1 MLKVSEAVLSRPIT
15 SSQLFH
21 LNFSLLVKFA
31 SMIKSMTGLGQ
42 GRFDGDTFACTVE
55 VRSTNHRFLDFHI
68 KVPPEMSS
76 LELKIRRLVQPT
88 IRRGRVDLTLS
99 IEKND
104 AACFKLNLPL
114 LHAYLKALKQLE
126 DEFAVSGKVDSI
138 QLLRAPGIMNMES
151 LKLPGE
157 ALRTVEDGIVH
168 AVQNA
173 LEDLDRM
180 RIEEGNALAKDILK
194 RLDIVDRD
202 VERIRS
208 QASDVSLFYRARLR
222 SRLNEILA
230 EIEVDP
236 NRLLQEAAFYAERSD
251 VTEELTRL
259 QSHSQQC
266 RSLLRSSGEVGK
278 TFDFLLQEMNREI
291 NTILSKTAG
300 LAGRG
305 LEISN
310 VAILIRT
317 EVEKIREQVQ
327 NIE

>member
-1 MLKVSEAVLSRPIT
+1 VDLAV
-15 SSQLFH
+15 
-21 LNFSLLVKFA
+21 
-31 SMIKSMTGLGQ
+31 
-42 GRFDGDTFACTVE
+42 TVE
-55 VRSTNHRFLDFHI
+55 R
-68 KVPPEMSS
+68 
-76 LELKIRRLVQPT
+76 
-88 IRRGRVDLTLS
+88 
-99 IEKND
+99 ND
-104 AACFKLNLPL
+104 ATCFKLNVPL
-114 LHAYLKALKQLE
+114 LQSYLKALRQLE
-126 DEFAVSGKVDSI
+126 DEFAVSGKLDSI
-138 QLLRAPGIMNMES
+138 QLLRAPGIMNLES
-151 LKLPGE
+151 LKLPGD
-157 ALRTVEDGIVH
+157 ALQTVEDGIVQ

-180 RIEEGNALAKDILK
+180 RLQEGNALAEDILK

-202 VERIRS
+202 VDWIRS
-208 QASDVSLFYRARLR
+208 QVSDLSIFYRARLS

-236 NRLLQEAAFYAERSD
+236 SRLLQEAAFYAERSD

-266 RSLLRSSGEVGK
+266 RSLLASSGEAGK

-310 VAILIRT
+310 VAIRIKT
-317 EVEKIREQVQ
+317 EIEKIREQVQ

>member
-1 MLKVSEAVLSRPIT
+1 
-15 SSQLFH
+15 
-21 LNFSLLVKFA
+21 
-31 SMIKSMTGLGQ
+31 MIKSMTGLGQ

-55 VRSTNHRFLDFHI
+55 VRSTNHRFLDYHI

-76 LELKIRRLVQPT
+76 LELKIKRPVQSRV
-88 IRRGRVDLTLS
+88 RRGRVDLAVT
-99 IEKND
+99 IERND
-104 AACFKLNLPL
+104 AACFKLNIPL
-114 LHAYLKALKQLE
+114 LQAYIKALRQLE
-126 DEFAVSGKVDSI
+126 DEFAVSSKVDSI
-138 QLLRAPGIMNMES
+138 QLLRAPGIMNLES
-151 LKLPGE
+151 VRLPGD
-157 ALRTVEDGIVH
+157 ALQTVEDGIVQ

-180 RIEEGNALAKDILK
+180 RLQEGNALAEDILK
-194 RLDIVDRD
+194 RLDIMDRD
-202 VERIRS
+202 VEWIRS
-208 QASDVSLFYRARLR
+208 QAWDLSIFYRARLS

-236 NRLLQEAAFYAERSD
+236 SRLLQEAAFYAERSD
-251 VTEELTRL
+251 VSEELTRL

-266 RSLLRSSGEVGK
+266 RSLLASSGEVGK

-310 VAILIRT
+310 VAIQIKT
-317 EVEKIREQVQ
+317 EIEKIREQVQ